1 MPSERGVTFLEL
13 IIAITLVAAI
23 VAGLLFAMRGSML
36 TYEKVNGRLE
46 EDTRL
51 LRMTQALERQIGGT
65 IAIMGACG
73 AAGRVP
79 VFNGDAQSLRFVSS
93 YSLEEGARGYARLVE
108 YQVAPDPKSA
118 PQGGV
123 RLMMNERIYAGPATT
138 APLCANNVFLP
149 VEIDAQSI
157 EAVGRLAYCR
167 MSYREFV
174 PDNLPAGHWMIVWNR
189 PALPGAVRI
198 EMAPLT
204 GSEPSLPV
212 MSLNVP
218 IHIFR
223 ELGVQ
228 YEDN

>member
-1 MPSERGVTFLEL
+1 MSSERGVTFLEL

-23 VAGLLFAMRGSML
+23 VAGLLFAMRGSLL

-51 LRMTQALERQIGGT
+51 MRMTQALERQIGGT
-65 IAIMGACG
+65 IPSMGACG
-73 AAGRVP
+73 AGRVP

-108 YQVAPDPKSA
+108 YQVEPDPQS
-118 PQGGV
+118 GV
-123 RLMMNERIYAGPATT
+123 RLMMNERVYAGPASTG
-138 APLCANNVFLP
+138 PLCAGNVFLP
-149 VEIDAQSI
+149 VQIDAQSI

-167 MSYREFV
+167 ISYREFV
-174 PDNLPAGHWMIVWNR
+174 ADNPPAGHWVTMWNR

-198 EMAPLT
+198 EMAPLP
-204 GSEPSLPV
+204 GSERSLPV

>member
-23 VAGLLFAMRGSML
+23 VAGLLFAMRGSLL

-46 EDTRL
+46 EDTR
-51 LRMTQALERQIGGT
+51 RMRMSQALERQIGGT
-65 IAIMGACG
+65 IPSMGACG
-73 AAGRVP
+73 AGRVL

-108 YQVAPDPKSA
+108 YQVAPDPKSS

-123 RLMMNERIYAGPATT
+123 RLMMNERVWAGPATT
-138 APLCANNVFLP
+138 GPLCANNVFLP
-149 VEIDAQSI
+149 VQIDAQSI
-157 EAVGRLAYCR
+157 EAAGRLAYCR
-167 MSYREFV
+167 ISYHEFV
-174 PDNLPAGHWMIVWNR
+174 PDNLEAGRWVTLWNR

-198 EMAPLT
+198 EMAPLA

-212 MSLNVP
+212 MTLNVP
-218 IHIFR
+218 IHIFP
-223 ELGVQ
+223 EFGVQ